1 MPTKLTLARL
11 SEILLILATI
21 LGYLGAV
28 LAYFLGSP
36 YVTWGAFV
44 CVFVAF
50 QSQLFLIYHRL
61 QLRLS
66 LLRHRLG
73 RIEGMLERRDE
84 LRVG

>member
-1 MPTKLTLARL
+1 MPTKLALARL

-36 YVTWGAFV
+36 YVAWEAFV
-44 CVFVAF
+44 CAFVAF

-61 QLRLS
+61 QSQLSFLRY
-66 LLRHRLG
+66 RLG
-73 RIEGMLERRDE
+73 RMEGMLERRGE